1 VKRLVRQVLVIVDA
15 ARIYAYD
22 AYILACSRGT
32 GCPVMSLDR
41 GLLAAAKSLAIDV
54 VEVL

>member
-1 VKRLVRQVLVIVDA
+1 ML
-15 ARIYAYD
+15 AYD
-22 AYILACSRGT
+22 ADVLTCARKT

-54 VEVL
+54 VEVPG